1 MAKPLHFVYTK
12 SNYLKVVEG
21 EGFLPTTQSASS
33 AMASDPVT
41 GEGIKL
47 LPTAK
52 FYPATNPAWNKVQ
65 STVQSQ
71 LGNGAAAVADPSAV
85 LGQIQQIA
93 QTSG

>member
-1 MAKPLHFVYTK
+1 
-12 SNYLKVVEG
+12 
-21 EGFLPTTQSASS
+21 
-33 AMASDPVT
+33 MASNPVT

-52 FYPATNPAWNKVQ
+52 FYPGTNAAWNKVQ

-71 LGNGAAAVADPSAV
+71 LGTAMAPSASASTV